1 MLYLIL
7 LIILGIHMLYQYKT
21 CDDLDIHIL
30 PFPGHLLEKACQ
42 LKQPLSFPYPHAL
55 ELNLEEYGPYEISIG
70 TKSIPF
76 KDIPKKYVSLH
87 NQEFLQETRLFRN
100 YESIDHELRPYLCAT
115 KEYNLALGTLA
126 SPLQQHTHDRTYLY
140 GIEKPSVI
148 RICTPMHSK
157 YIHDNV
163 DIWNLKDTSKIKY
176 REIVLQPTE
185 VLYLPAYWWY
195 SIQFNDSKVAVF
207 QYRTWMNL
215 LSTLPQRLIS
225 MCNI

>member
-1 MLYLIL
+1 
-7 LIILGIHMLYQYKT
+7 
-21 CDDLDIHIL
+21 
-30 PFPGHLLEKACQ
+30 
-42 LKQPLSFPYPHAL
+42 
-55 ELNLEEYGPYEISIG
+55 
-70 TKSIPF
+70 
-76 KDIPKKYVSLH
+76 
-87 NQEFLQETRLFRN
+87 
-100 YESIDHELRPYLCAT
+100 
-115 KEYNLALGTLA
+115 
-126 SPLQQHTHDRTYLY
+126 
-140 GIEKPSVI
+140 
-148 RICTPMHSK
+148 MHSK

-176 REIVLQPTE
+176 REIVLKPSE